1 MTQNSENDYVKG
13 RNYKSV
19 RIKRLKNLMRNYNEK
34 MDMPFTKA
42 LALLRE
48 FLSIGT
54 ISFRNCQYARKFI
67 GEKMRPYFQDP
78 QSVIEIDKL
87 ETLFEKAEERR
98 ERRKAKKSALKT
110 QGAATGTPG
119 KRGRK
124 PKTTAAPA
132 PATPVSSPMALWQE
146 MLDRQKEKDHGTQ

>member
-54 ISFRNCQYARKFI
+54 ISLRNCQYARKFI

-78 QSVIEIDKL
+78 QSVLEIDKL

-98 ERRKAKKSALKT
+98 ERRKDKKLALKA
-110 QGAATGTPG
+110 QGAATSPSG
-119 KRGRK
+119 KRGC
-124 PKTTAAPA
+124 KTKGAPA
-132 PATPVSSPMALWQE
+132 PTPPGPSVDLVKLWE
-146 MLDRQKEKDHGTQ
+146 SMSEEKKP

>member
-1 MTQNSENDYVKG
+1 MPDNDYVPG

-54 ISFRNCQYARKFI
+54 ISQRNCQYARKFI

-78 QSVIEIDKL
+78 GSVSEIDKL
-87 ETLFEKAEERR
+87 ETLFQRAEERR
-98 ERRKAKKSALKT
+98 ERRKAKKLALKAE
-110 QGAATGTPG
+110 GAAAGTPG

-124 PKTTAAPA
+124 STPPPA
-132 PATPVSSPMALWQE
+132 PTPEVTENVMDLWQS
-146 MLDRQKEKDHGTQ
+146 MLEEKKL